1 MPVNFAPR
9 VVQWLCLL
17 SLLLIAG
24 LFSRGSHANPLLPQ
38 SSIENPLQKPVFL
51 PVEEAYQLHASIA
64 GEQLFLDWQLAPG
77 YYLYKHRFQFF
88 SANNELITTPEIH
101 FDRLGMNQYDEY
113 YQRDLEVFY
122 DSLLIT
128 LPIPATLQDQQ
139 VLLVESQACADAGL
153 CYPPRKQVIS
163 LTANSAGTDL
173 QVTEWVPGS
182 MLLTENLTTYE
193 TTSFALIVL
202 FALLGGLIL
211 NLMPCVFP
219 VLSIK
224 VLKLTSY
231 HSAGQRTAHSI
242 AYTLGIVLSFTFIAL
257 VMISLRAAGNT
268 IGWGFQLQSPIVV
281 TLLIYL
287 FVMMGLSFSGF
298 FYMGSRFMSLGQD
311 ATGDNN
317 LRSSFLAGVLA
328 AVVASPCSAPFM
340 GTAIGYTLTQ
350 NTAVSIS
357 VFAFLGLGMALPF
370 LLLGILPQL
379 ARFLPRAGA
388 WMETLKQFLA
398 FPLYLSGVWLLWV
411 LGHQANADMVA
422 AVCVGLV
429 LLVFAIWVT
438 HREEGHKILA
448 RTLAGL
454 SLIFALLL
462 PWHVYQSNAS
472 FEAPLWQEYSEQ
484 RLNSLLQQDNPVFVN
499 VTADWCITCLVNEQT
514 TLSSD
519 EVTEVF
525 RQAGVIYLKADWT
538 RHDPQITRLL
548 NRHQRGGV
556 PLYLY
561 FPAGSDT
568 PTVLPQII
576 NKNIVISAVSG
587 K

>member
-1 MPVNFAPR
+1 MV
-9 VVQWLCLL
+9 
-17 SLLLIAG
+17 I
-24 LFSRGSHANPLLPQ
+24 HANPLLPQ
-38 SSIENPLQKPVFL
+38 STVDNPLQKHEFL
-51 PVEEAYQLHASIA
+51 LVEEAYQLHASIS
-64 GEQLFLDWQLAPG
+64 GEQLQLDWQLAPG

-88 SANNELITTPEIH
+88 TADNQLIQSPQTTFH
-101 FDRLGMNQYDEY
+101 KQGKKQYDDY

-128 LPIPATLQDQQ
+128 LPIPSVLQDQQ

-153 CYPPRKQVIS
+153 CYPPRKQALRFKAS
-163 LTANSAGTDL
+163 SNGTALLVS
-173 QVTEWVPGS
+173 EWVPDS
-182 MLLTENLTTYE
+182 TQSPAETTSHA
-193 TTSFALIVL
+193 TTSFAVIVL

-224 VLKLTSY
+224 VLKLASY
-231 HSAGQRTAHSI
+231 HSAGQRTAHSV
-242 AYTLGIVLSFTFIAL
+242 AYTLGIVLSFIFIAL
-257 VMISLRAAGNT
+257 VMLSLRAAGNT

-298 FYMGSRFMSLGQD
+298 FYMGSRFMSLGQE
-311 ATGDNN
+311 AAGDNT

-350 NTAVSIS
+350 NTAVSIG
-357 VFAFLGLGMALPF
+357 VFAFLGLGMSLPF
-370 LLLGILPQL
+370 LLLGVLPQL
-379 ARFLPRAGA
+379 ARFLPRPGA

-422 AVCVGLV
+422 SVGVGLV

-454 SLIFALLL
+454 SFIFALLV
-462 PWHVYQSNAS
+462 PWHTYQSS
-472 FEAPLWQEYSEQ
+472 VGVETQLWQDYSEQ
-484 RLNSLLQQDNPVFVN
+484 RLNSILEQGRPVLVN

-525 RQAGVIYLKADWT
+525 RKAGIIYLKADWT

-548 NRHQRGGV
+548 NRHHRGGV
-556 PLYLY
+556 PLYLF

-568 PTVLPQII
+568 PKVLPQIL